1 MIVRGL
7 AGVTVALGV
16 LASTAPAAEA
26 SDDVVAQQALVGTP
40 RGAWQLDEPGTPAT
54 AFDSSGFGNH
64 GTNQDVI
71 GTGSGYRFN
80 GTSSRV
86 VVADSPSLD
95 PGTAN
100 FSFGVTLVMT
110 TPPTPLGETY
120 DVLRK
125 GIASTVGGE
134 YKLEIKNV
142 KGTARARCVAKD
154 SAKVVVAIVAP
165 TNLADGA
172 THTVTCSK
180 TSTGVSVQIDALTPR
195 TKTVTALGSVS
206 NASALGIGAKAEPS
220 VKTGF
225 DWYLGLIDDAWVRV
239 G

>member
-1 MIVRGL
+1 MIVKGL
-7 AGVTVALGV
+7 AGATVALGV
-16 LASTAPAAEA
+16 LASMAPAAQA
-26 SDDVVAQQALVGTP
+26 ADGIVAPQAVVGTP
-40 RGAWQLDEPGTPAT
+40 RGAWMLDEPGTPAT

-64 GTNQDVI
+64 GTNQNVI
-71 GTGSGYRFN
+71 GTGTGYQFN

-86 VVADSPSLD
+86 VVPDSPSLD

-154 SAKVVVAIVAP
+154 AAKVVVAIVAP
-165 TNLADGA
+165 TNLADGVP
-172 THTVTCSK
+172 HTVACSK
-180 TSTGVSVQIDALTPR
+180 TATGVSVQIDSLNPLT
-195 TKTVTALGSVS
+195 KQVSALGSVS
-206 NASALGIGAKAEPS
+206 NASQLGLGAKAEPS

-225 DWYLGLIDDAWVRV
+225 DWYLGLINDAWVRV

>member
-1 MIVRGL
+1 MIVQAL
-7 AGVTVALGV
+7 AGATVALGA
-16 LASTAPAAEA
+16 LAPTIPAAAEPISVEA
-26 SDDVVAQQALVGTP
+26 DPAGTGTA
-40 RGAWQLDEPGTPAT
+40 RGSWLLDEPGSPAT
-54 AFDSSGFGNH
+54 AVDSSGFGNH
-64 GTNQDVI
+64 GTNQHVT
-71 GTGSGYRFN
+71 GTGTGYQFN

-95 PGTAN
+95 PGTAD

-110 TPPTPLGETY
+110 TPPTPVGETY

-125 GIASTVGGE
+125 GIASTAGGE

-154 SAKVVVAIVAP
+154 AAKVVVAIVAP
-165 TNLADGA
+165 TNLADGVP
-172 THTVTCSK
+172 HTVTCSK
-180 TSTGVSVQIDALTPR
+180 TSTGVSVRVDSLVPLTKR
-195 TKTVTALGSVS
+195 VTALGSVS
-206 NASALGIGAKAEPS
+206 NASQLGLGAKAEPS

-225 DWYLGLIDDAWVRV
+225 DWYLGLIQDAWVRV

>member
-16 LASTAPAAEA
+16 LASMAPAAQA
-26 SDDVVAQQALVGTP
+26 SDDIATQQAVAGTL
-40 RGAWQLDEPGTPAT
+40 RGSWTLDEPGTPVT
-54 AFDSSGFGNH
+54 AVDWSGFDNH
-64 GTNQDVI
+64 GANENII
-71 GTGSGYRFN
+71 GTGAGYQFN
-80 GTSSRV
+80 GTSARV
-86 VVADSPSLD
+86 RVEDSSSLD

-142 KGTARARCVAKD
+142 KGTARARCVVKD
-154 SAKVVVAIVAP
+154 AAKVTAAIVDP
-165 TNLADGA
+165 TSLANGVP
-172 THTVTCSK
+172 HTVTCGK
-180 TSTGVSVQIDALTPR
+180 TSTGVSIRVDSLAPR
-195 TKTVTALGSVS
+195 TKSVTALGSVS